1 MAEWTFM
8 VSFTCNV
15 CGVFNQVEEF
25 ATEPASCRCG
35 SNVRVRAL
43 IHLLS
48 MELFEQSLFLT
59 EFPKLKAVRGL
70 GMTDKEGYARI
81 LAEKFDYTNTHYDRE
96 PRFDFTE
103 FHPQLAGM
111 YDFILSSDVIEH
123 IAPPIER
130 ALEEVCRLLKPHG
143 FLGVT
148 VYCNAG
154 NQMREHFPE
163 LHQYRVVPLGNSAV
177 LINRRQDG
185 ALEISENLIF
195 HGGSGATLEMRE
207 FGITELE
214 AKLLA
219 AGFREVHFLTDD
231 LPEIGIFFD
240 HDVSQP
246 LIARKERFLPDRCA
260 WSQMVDL
267 WRIAK
272 SEAAQARE
280 QAILAEAQ
288 VHSASESMWLRLGK
302 NLGLGPKFR

>member
-1 MAEWTFM
+1 M

-15 CGVFNQVEEF
+15 CGVFNEVEEF
-25 ATEPASCRCG
+25 ATEPASCPCG

-48 MELFEQSLFLT
+48 MELFGQSLTLT

-96 PRFDFTE
+96 PRFYFTE
-103 FHPQLAGM
+103 AHPRLAGS

-123 IAPPIER
+123 IAPPVER
-130 ALEEVCRLLKPHG
+130 ALEEVHRLLKPHG

-148 VYCNAG
+148 VYCNAADE
-154 NQMREHFPE
+154 MREHFPG
-163 LHQYRVVPLGNSAV
+163 LHQFRIVQLGNSAV

-185 ALEISENLIF
+185 SLVMAENLIF

-207 FGITELE
+207 FGITALE
-214 AKLLA
+214 SKLLG
-219 AGFREVHFLTDD
+219 AGFREVSFLSDD
-231 LPEIGIFFD
+231 HPEFGILFD
-240 HDVSQP
+240 QDVSQP
-246 LIARKERFLPDRCA
+246 LIARKDRFVPDACA

-267 WRIAK
+267 WSATQREILRVRDK
-272 SEAAQARE
+272 SAQ
-280 QAILAEAQ
+280 AEAQ
-288 VHSASESMWLRLGK
+288 ISLASESMWLRLGRK
-302 NLGLGPKFR
+302 LGLGPKFR

>member
-1 MAEWTFM
+1 M

-15 CGVFNQVEEF
+15 CGAYNQVEEF
-25 ATEPASCRCG
+25 ATEPATCGCG

-43 IHLLS
+43 IRLLS
-48 MELFEQSLFLT
+48 MELFGQSLFLT
-59 EFPKLKAVRGL
+59 EFPKLKAIRGL

-148 VYCNAG
+148 VYCNASD
-154 NQMREHFPE
+154 QMREHFPG
-163 LHQYRVVPLGNSAV
+163 LHQYRVVRLGDSAV

-185 ALEISENLIF
+185 SLETAENLIF

-231 LPEIGIFFD
+231 LPEMGIFFD
-240 HDVSQP
+240 RDVSQP
-246 LIARKERFLPDRCA
+246 LIARKERFTADRCG
-260 WSQMVDL
+260 WSQMVDF
-267 WRIAK
+267 WRAAQG
-272 SEAAQARE
+272 EATQARE
-280 QAILAEAQ
+280 QAILAETQ
-288 VHSASESMWLRLGK
+288 IRLASESMWLRLGK
-302 NLGLGPKFR
+302 KLGVGPKFR